1 MPYLWLAFT
10 PKSVLW
16 FATDRGHVFNDPGRG
31 HYLFAGTRTENL
43 TMS

>member
-16 FATDRGHVFNDPGRG
+16 FATGRGHVFNDPEEAII
-31 HYLFAGTRTENL
+31 YLLELEQKTL
-43 TMS
+43 P